1 MAERLVE
8 ETAHMLRSHE
18 KKPPVQQHGAES
30 PAEEASSTDSKS
42 DPAWHVGG
50 RGKNRLV
57 GMCSAKGSL
66 VLDTFRDDLP
76 IFLL

>member
-1 MAERLVE
+1 M
-8 ETAHMLRSHE
+8 
-18 KKPPVQQHGAES
+18 QQHGAES
-30 PAEEASSTDSKS
+30 PAEEAPSTDLKS

-57 GMCSAKGSL
+57 GMCSAKGNL
-66 VLDTFRDDLP
+66 VPDTFGDDLP